1 MSSSNSSQAA
11 SQALQAIRAEQ
22 ARRAAERRDK
32 AAMLARAAE
41 TRERCKSLK
50 QFIREAWH
58 VLEPDTPYVHG
69 WHIDCVAEHLEAV
82 HRGELTR
89 LAINEPPGCMK
100 SLEASVMF
108 GAWEWGPG
116 GAPWLRY
123 FTTSYREDYALRD
136 ARKMKQ
142 IVESDWYQAHWPVKL
157 TRGGEGDY
165 ENDRKGSRYAVPFA
179 SLTAGRGDRLIIDDP
194 HSTEG
199 VESDADRTRAV
210 RIFRESVPSRV
221 NDPMRSAII
230 VIMHRLHP
238 DDVCGVIDKMGLGY
252 TRVTLPMEFEPGRR
266 MITKWA
272 RDPRTY
278 EGELLFPER
287 FTREALDRDKVALT
301 SHAYNGQYQQRPT
314 SREGGMFKRHW
325 FGVVEAV
332 PAGGKSV
339 RKWDL
344 AGSVPQRGRG
354 DPDWT
359 AGVKM
364 TRVGD
369 LFYVED
375 VVRLRDTAAGVRLAI
390 KNTAERDGKGVLIHL
405 SQDPGQAGKE
415 QAASLV
421 AMLAGWRVKAKR
433 ETGAKD
439 VRAEPFAAQV
449 EAGNVKLVRAAWN
462 EAFVDELADFP
473 VGHDDQ
479 LDGASGAFN
488 ELAGEPSGDDL
499 SGVVID
505 LDTFKRDN
513 PAVPPSR

>member
-1 MSSSNSSQAA
+1 MSNSQASPA
-11 SQALQAIRAEQ
+11 VSQALLAVRAEQ
-22 ARRAAERRDK
+22 ARRAAERRDR
-32 AAMLARAAE
+32 AAILERAAE
-41 TRERCKSLK
+41 TRERCKSFK
-50 QFIREAWH
+50 NFVREAWH
-58 VLEPDTPYVHG
+58 VLEPDTDFVHG
-69 WHIDCVAEHLEAV
+69 WHIDFIAEHLEAV
-82 HRGELTR
+82 HRGEITR
-89 LAINEPPGCMK
+89 IAFNEPPGLMK

-116 GAPWLRY
+116 AAPWLRY

-142 IVESDWYQAHWPVKL
+142 LVESEWYQAHWPVVM

-194 HSTEG
+194 HSTET
-199 VESDADRTRAV
+199 VESDAERAKAV

-221 NDPMRSAII
+221 NDPIRSAII

-238 DDVCGVIDKMGLGY
+238 DDVCGVIDKLGLGY
-252 TRVTLPMEFEPGRR
+252 VRVTLPMEFEPARR
-266 MITKWA
+266 TVTTWG

-287 FTREALDRDKVALT
+287 FTREVVDKTKTELT

-325 FGVVEAV
+325 FGYVDAV
-332 PAGGKSV
+332 PAGGRSV

-344 AGSVPQRGRG
+344 AGSVPKRGS

-359 AGVKM
+359 AGVRM

-390 KNTAERDGKGVLIHL
+390 KNTAERDGKGTFVHL

-421 AMLAGWRVKAKR
+421 AMLAGWRCRADR

-439 VRAEPFAAQV
+439 VRAEPFAAQC

-462 EAFVDELADFP
+462 QAFVDELADFP

-479 LDGASGAFN
+479 LDGAAGAFN
-488 ELAGEPSGDDL
+488 ELAKEPAGDDL

-513 PAVPPSR
+513 PAMPPSR